1 MIYAFQI
8 HSVNVTKK
16 IDRYI
21 FLRMLGITLFVL
33 LMLIFIFIMV
43 DFSEN
48 SDDFADQGATMG
60 EIFNRYYLNYIP
72 EMTRLVLP
80 VAIFVACLFL
90 TGQLADRLEIT
101 ALKAAGVSLYRLSVP
116 YITFALISAVSIS
129 LLDAF
134 VIPKSNAERIAFEEQ
149 YLHDKSENIDRS
161 DIYRQPSPNTK
172 LQVNYFDKNKEIAY
186 RIRLIESKDRQ
197 VTKNTSANRMRWVDS
212 TQTWR
217 LENVRE
223 QVFTENGFKEKE
235 YRRKDTVLNVFPR
248 DLARTTSDIYQLT
261 YPEAVDYIASIK
273 RSGAGGIE
281 IPQVQ
286 FYGRLAYPF
295 SIIVVTIVGFAF
307 ASVRR
312 RGGKGAYLAAGL
324 TISFLY
330 LAFMKIIEPFG
341 YYGTLSPIVAATL
354 PHIFFF
360 VVGIGL
366 LINAKK

>member
-1 MIYAFQI
+1 M
-8 HSVNVTKK
+8 KK
-16 IDRYI
+16 FDRYI
-21 FLRMLGITLFVL
+21 FSRLFMITAVVL
-33 LMLIFIFIMV
+33 LMLIFIFIMI

-48 SDDFADQGATMG
+48 SDEFADQGATMA
-60 EIFNRYYLNYIP
+60 EIFRNYYLNYVP

-80 VAIFVACLFL
+80 VAVFVACLFL
-90 TGQLADRLEIT
+90 TGQLSDRLEIT

-116 YITFALISAVSIS
+116 YLLFAVFCAIGISY
-129 LLDAF
+129 LDSRI
-134 VIPKSNAERIAFEEQ
+134 IPKSNAERIAFEEE
-149 YLHDKSENIDRS
+149 YLKSKSDDIDRD

-186 RIRLIESKDRQ
+186 RVRLIEMNDKKI
-197 VTKNTSANRMRWVDS
+197 THTTTANRMTWQDS
-212 TQTWR
+212 TQSWEMETVTDR
-217 LENVRE
+217 IFGKTGYEE
-223 QVFTENGFKEKE
+223 FSYPK
-235 YRRKDTVLNVFPR
+235 KDTVLNVYPR
-248 DLARTTSDIYQLT
+248 DLARSTSDVYQLS
-261 YPEAVDYIASIK
+261 YAEAQDYIASIK

-295 SIIVVTIVGFAF
+295 SIIVVMIVGFSF

-341 YYGTLSPIVAATL
+341 YYGAIPPILAATL

-360 VVGIGL
+360 LVGIFL
-366 LINAKK
+366 LIQARK

>member
-1 MIYAFQI
+1 
-8 HSVNVTKK
+8 
-16 IDRYI
+16 
-21 FLRMLGITLFVL
+21 
-33 LMLIFIFIMV
+33 MLIFIYIMI

-48 SDDFADQGATMG
+48 SDDFADQGAKMAD
-60 EIFNRYYLNYIP
+60 IFLTYYLNYVP

-80 VAIFVACLFL
+80 VAVFVACLFL
-90 TGQLADRLEIT
+90 TGQLSDRLEII
-101 ALKAAGVSLYRLSVP
+101 ALKAAGVSLYRLLMPFLVFGF
-116 YITFALISAVSIS
+116 ICAAGIS

-134 VIPKSNAERIAFEEQ
+134 VIPKANTTRIAFEEQ
-149 YLHDKSENIDRS
+149 YLQKKTKKIDRS
-161 DIYRQPSPNTK
+161 DIYRQPSVNTK
-172 LQVNYFDKNKEIAY
+172 LQVNYFDKIQHIAY
-186 RIRLIESKDRQ
+186 RIRLIEFDGRKISQ
-197 VTKNTSANRMRWVDS
+197 ITMANRMAWQDS
-212 TQTWR
+212 TESWR
-217 LENVRE
+217 LENVTERIFGAKGYQE
-223 QVFTENGFKEKE
+223 NHFTK
-235 YRRKDTVLNVFPR
+235 KDTVINVYPR

-261 YPEAVDYIASIK
+261 YKEAVDYIASIK

-295 SIIVVTIVGFAF
+295 SIIVVIIVGFAF

-341 YYGTLSPIVAATL
+341 YYGALSPVTAATL

-360 VVGIGL
+360 IVGIIL
-366 LINAKK
+366 LIKAKK